1 MYDPVELAA
10 KLEKIVIKNGLRK
23 YYRFR
28 AARFY
33 GGIATADCVGCNLAC
48 VFCWSLAP
56 RRNPGGVGHFYSP
69 EQVFDKLDRIARKHG
84 YSQLRVSGNEPTI
97 GKQHL
102 LRLLGLIGLG
112 NYSFILE
119 TNGILLGA
127 DASYARELAGFERL
141 HVRISLKG
149 CDAGQFSLLTGAK
162 PGAFELQLTAL
173 RNLLDAGVSC
183 HPAIMQELAPEEKL
197 DELKR
202 RLGVI
207 DRSLVGALEFERLI
221 PFPYVMRELARHG
234 IEVKVE
240 STIEESIRR
249 NY

>member
-1 MYDPVELAA
+1 MYDPIELAT
-10 KLEKIVIKNGLRK
+10 KLEKIVVKNGSRK

-48 VFCWSLAP
+48 IFCWSFAP
-56 RRNPGGVGHFYSP
+56 GRNPGGVGRFYSP

-102 LRLLGLIGLG
+102 LRLLGLVERT

-119 TNGILLGA
+119 TNGVLLGA
-127 DASYARELAGFERL
+127 DASYAQELAGFENL
-141 HVRISLKG
+141 HVRVSLKG
-149 CDAGQFSLLTGAK
+149 CDAEQFSLLTGAK
-162 PGAFELQLTAL
+162 PEAFELQLAAL
-173 RNLLDAGVSC
+173 RNILDAGVNC
-183 HPAIMQELAPEEKL
+183 HPAIMQEFAPREKL
-197 DELKR
+197 EGLKQ
-202 RLGVI
+202 RLEAI
-207 DRSLVGALEFERLI
+207 DKGLASELEFEYLI
-221 PFPYVMRELARHG
+221 AFQHVIRELAKHG
-234 IEVKVE
+234 IEVKAKSV
-240 STIEESIRR
+240 EESIRR